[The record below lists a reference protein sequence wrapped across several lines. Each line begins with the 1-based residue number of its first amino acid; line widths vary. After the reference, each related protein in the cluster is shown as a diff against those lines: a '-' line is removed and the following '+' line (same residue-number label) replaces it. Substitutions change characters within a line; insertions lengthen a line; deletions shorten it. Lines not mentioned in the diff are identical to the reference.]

1 MYMKEDKEKR
11 IITFKIADRSHK
23 TTVSS
28 LDEVPNVRLAVDMI
42 NEKIKEYRNQGHD
55 MTDALML
62 VAFDSL
68 VARLKGDDQVAE
80 FQRVVFKNIE
90 HIRQIMSPTELAK

>member
-1 MYMKEDKEKR
+1 MKDNKEKKT
-11 IITFKIADRSHK
+11 ITFKIADRSQQ
-23 TTVSS
+23 TMILSP
-28 LDEVPNVRLAVDMI
+28 DEIPNVRLAADII
-42 NEKIKEYRNQGHD
+42 NAKITEYRNLGYD
-55 MTDALML
+55 MTDALMM

-90 HIRQIMSPTELAK
+90 HIREIMSPSELAK

>member
-1 MYMKEDKEKR
+1 MKEDKEKR
-11 IITFKIADRSHK
+11 IITFKIADRSQS

-28 LDEVPNVRLAVDMI
+28 PEEIPNVRLAADMI
-42 NEKIKEYRNQGHD
+42 NAKITEYRSQGHD
-55 MTDALML
+55 MTDALMM

-90 HIRQIMSPTELAK
+90 HIREIMNPSESAK